1 MSGAEFIV
9 VAGVISSI
17 IAIVDG
23 IKKVVEAADEAEDLP
38 QAFLEASRKLPII
51 SDILEAAK
59 HKIEADNFPSVEK
72 SVTLVVN
79 SCQEKWIT
87 LNNLFEKVVS
97 EDKASRLKRYY
108 MAVKTLG
115 EGCKVENLM
124 KGMFED
130 ILLLVSIKTMTM
142 TNEERVVQIVTAAQ
156 EEKVIKAITDIEA
169 WLSSVPDEVFQEGSY
184 TNNNFGSGQQYIAQ
198 GGAEQKNF
206 QGDSRQYHSGG
217 GSQTFNECKK

>member
-1 MSGAEFIV
+1 MSGAEFIA

-23 IKKVVEAADEAEDLP
+23 IKQVVEATDEAEGLP
-38 QAFLEASRKLPII
+38 KAFRQASRKLPII

-59 HKIEADNFPSVEK
+59 HNFEADNVSSVEK

-79 SCQEKWIT
+79 SCQEKWNM
-87 LNNLFEKVVS
+87 LNNLFEKVIP
-97 EDKASRLKRYY
+97 EDEALRIERYY

-115 EGCKVENLM
+115 KGGKVESLM
-124 KGMFED
+124 KGMLED
-130 ILLLVSIKTMTM
+130 ILLLASIKTMTIRK
-142 TNEERVVQIVTAAQ
+142 EEKVIQMVTAAQ
-156 EEKVIKAITDIEA
+156 EEKVTKAITDVKA

-184 TNNNFGSGQQYIAQ
+184 TNNNFGAGQQYIAQ
-198 GGAEQKNF
+198 GGAEQNNF

-217 GSQTFNECKK
+217 GPQTFSEGKK